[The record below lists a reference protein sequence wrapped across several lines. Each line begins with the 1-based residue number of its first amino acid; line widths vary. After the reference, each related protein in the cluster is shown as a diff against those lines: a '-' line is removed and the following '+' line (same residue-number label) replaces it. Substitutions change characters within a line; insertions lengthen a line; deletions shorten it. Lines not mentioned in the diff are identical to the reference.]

1 MKDHPRHLSRRSVN
15 AFLAGAAAWP
25 CKVAALQLAP
35 NQPAHP
41 KSLHYI
47 FLSLFENLR
56 SAYAI
61 GTACLKSLPPNQCSL
76 QQLTNAILAAAEC
89 DTETVKAKQAL
100 RHCIA
105 NRVRDDFAEGA
116 VVSIEGWLL
125 SQTEARLYALIVLS
139 VRSKV

>member
-1 MKDHPRHLSRRSVN
+1 MTDRLRLLSRRSVN
-15 AFLAGAAAWP
+15 AFLAGAAVWP
-25 CKVAALQLAP
+25 CNMAALQLAP
-35 NQPAHP
+35 NQADHP
-41 KSLHYI
+41 KSLQYMLI
-47 FLSLFENLR
+47 SLFENPR

-89 DTETVKAKQAL
+89 DTETMKTKQAV
-100 RHCIA
+100 RHCVA

-125 SQTEARLYALIVLS
+125 SQTEARLYALVALS
-139 VRSKV
+139 VKSTI